1 MCDSNIKR
9 MFCNRIQTS
18 APEGSIKRP
27 EGRNHQMHS
36 VSWVGLWFGLRPVKD
51 IWEQIVGLEYGVG
64 IRQDE
69 NAFTRKWE
77 NLK

>member
-1 MCDSNIKR
+1 
-9 MFCNRIQTS
+9 
-18 APEGSIKRP
+18 
-27 EGRNHQMHS
+27 MHS